1 MNNALALAPSSLAL
15 STLPTLVS
23 PKDPLVARPM
33 FVYLSVGTVVELA
46 SVTSVEL
53 TADAI
58 SFYNRAEV
66 VGSFLRADVWSS
78 SRMQTCS
85 SPD

>member
-1 MNNALALAPSSLAL
+1 MNNALALAPSSLAF

-23 PKDPLVARPM
+23 PKAPPVARPM

-53 TADAI
+53 RADAI
-58 SFYNRAEV
+58 SFYYAAHEV
-66 VGSFLRADVWSS
+66 ACFSRADVWSS
-78 SRMQTCS
+78 SRTPACPT
-85 SPD
+85 PD